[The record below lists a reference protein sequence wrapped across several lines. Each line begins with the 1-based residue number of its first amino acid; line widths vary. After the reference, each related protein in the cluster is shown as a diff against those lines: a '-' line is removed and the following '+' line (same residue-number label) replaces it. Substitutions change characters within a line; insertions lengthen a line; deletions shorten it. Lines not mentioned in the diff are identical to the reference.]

1 MPTRLSI
8 KHVSL
13 FEFVAGLKTRLLA
26 WRHICAAKFTTHTF
40 HSFARRDNLVSL
52 ALRACAFEAKNSTDN
67 SRYEIGIHELSFPL
81 FEDENVLIASDIF
94 SEDPRT
100 KSTSLE

>member
-1 MPTRLSI
+1 MISLKPLSCPTSY
-8 KHVSL
+8 
-13 FEFVAGLKTRLLA
+13 LLA
-26 WRHICAAKFTTHTF
+26 GRYICTTEFTVYTF
-40 HSFARRDNLVSL
+40 PFFTRRDNLVSL

-67 SRYEIGIHELSFPL
+67 SRYEIGIHDLSFPL